1 MFGNHLKR
9 MIASS
14 VNKVT
19 IIAVAIVSVFP
30 IQLSTELIIIIAT
43 SNKIILDVFVI
54 FIHERVCVII

>member
-1 MFGNHLKR
+1 MFGNHRKR
-9 MIASS
+9 MIANS

-19 IIAVAIVSVFP
+19 IIAAAIVSVLP
-30 IQLSTELIIIIAT
+30 IQLKTELIIIMLT

>member
-1 MFGNHLKR
+1 
-9 MIASS
+9 MIANS

-19 IIAVAIVSVFP
+19 IIAAAIVIVFP
-30 IQLSTELIIIIAT
+30 IQLNTELIIIMLT